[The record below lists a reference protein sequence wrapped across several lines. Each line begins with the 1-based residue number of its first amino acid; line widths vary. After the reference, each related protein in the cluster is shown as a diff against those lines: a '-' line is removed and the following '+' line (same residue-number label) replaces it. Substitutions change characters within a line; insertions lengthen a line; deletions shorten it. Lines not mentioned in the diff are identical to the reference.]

1 MSLSNILLVARKCH
15 YLSSGIQIN
24 TIENYHRLARNKLP
38 LQLNVLFQSVVEH
51 DAFTSMYDSI
61 TISNPKPAN
70 E

>member
-1 MSLSNILLVARKCH
+1 MSLNNILLVARKCH

-38 LQLNVLFQSVVEH
+38 LQLNVLFKSVVEH
-51 DAFTSMYDSI
+51 DSFTSMYDSI
-61 TISNPKPAN
+61 TISNPQPAN